1 MTRCGQA
8 DRPYGGDALL
18 PKVVDG
24 VGVAAEAITSE
35 GVTPALHPHVGSTI
49 ETEPEIRAV
58 LDAVPASILSFGP
71 DTGHLA
77 WAGTS
82 RTSTWPRRRPPGTPT
97 RTSWL
102 IVEVD
107 VPEAETNLASTQL
120 SAQWITTHLG
130 PEVF

>member
-1 MTRCGQA
+1 MNGYTELFDGRTLDGWYA
-8 DRPYGGDALL
+8 VPRTYDAMWPGGGYGGDALL
-18 PKVVDG
+18 PKVVAG

-58 LDAVPASILSFGP
+58 LDAVPASILSIGP

-97 RTSWL
+97 RTS
-102 IVEVD
+102 
-107 VPEAETNLASTQL
+107 
-120 SAQWITTHLG
+120 
-130 PEVF
+130 